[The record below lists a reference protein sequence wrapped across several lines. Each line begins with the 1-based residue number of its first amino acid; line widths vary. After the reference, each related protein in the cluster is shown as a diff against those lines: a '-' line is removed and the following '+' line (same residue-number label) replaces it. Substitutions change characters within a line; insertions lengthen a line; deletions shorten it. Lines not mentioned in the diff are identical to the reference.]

1 MWPHL
6 TWGFHEDC
14 SCSVSS
20 TLPLKHCPHNCHN
33 SQLIFFGRQ
42 YVLTVLCDWQCG
54 VIMCFVCVCI
64 CGELSHTPSHSNCVF
79 MPVYSIILFIYF
91 SSFFVFL
98 FSFRLLN
105 NEGALL
111 AYSGFPDRD
120 ASVTAAI
127 ASNIWTAYVKS
138 ANQAFDSSKLE
149 SVLLECKVL
158 HFNGYQHH
166 FRLCFIMWLK
176 GSLCVQLYFT

>member
-1 MWPHL
+1 V
-6 TWGFHEDC
+6 C
-14 SCSVSS
+14 VC
-20 TLPLKHCPHNCHN
+20 
-33 SQLIFFGRQ
+33 
-42 YVLTVLCDWQCG
+42 
-54 VIMCFVCVCI
+54 VCVCI
-64 CGELSHTPSHSNCVF
+64 CGELSHTHSHSNCVF
-79 MPVYSIILFIYF
+79 MLVYSIILFIYF
-91 SSFFVFL
+91 SSFFVFF

-149 SVLLECKVL
+149 SVLLECKVP
-158 HFNGYQHH
+158 
-166 FRLCFIMWLK
+166 
-176 GSLCVQLYFT
+176 